1 MVVGD
6 LTTEKAE
13 LSRSLVEG
21 DLTRGSGAAIFFW
34 LGDLT
39 TELAEKA
46 EAWLGVGTRE
56 MPLLVG
62 LGLEWIK
69 GVGILVG

>member
-1 MVVGD
+1 MVVGN
-6 LTTEKAE
+6 LTTEKA
-13 LSRSLVEG
+13 
-21 DLTRGSGAAIFFW
+21 
-34 LGDLT
+34 
-39 TELAEKA
+39 ELAEKA

-56 MPLLVG
+56 MSLRVG